1 MEPELEKV
9 AASRWRVALALTAV
23 MMTTYFGFILLVAY
37 GKARLAALVVPG
49 LSLGMAL
56 GVGVIAVAWGLTAI
70 YVVWANRYYDA
81 ALERAK
87 HGTLDAAPREG
98 DSARGDAV
106 AEAPVAAVRP

>member
-9 AASRWRVALALTAV
+9 AASRWRVALALTAL

-37 GKARLAALVVPG
+37 GKARLATLVVPG

-56 GVGVIAVAWGLTAI
+56 GVGVIVVAWGLTAI

-87 HGTLDAAPREG
+87 HGPLDATPSDG
-98 DSARGDAV
+98 DSARAGAL
-106 AEAPVAAVRP
+106 AKAPVAAVRP